1 MTITTIHI
9 LDTSNPVEVQ
19 TWLNNNSNTNITW
32 GFIQGNYFY
41 IVTNP

>member
-1 MTITTIHI
+1 MTITAIHV
-9 LDTSNPVEVQ
+9 LDLSNPVEVQ
-19 TWLNNNSNTNITW
+19 TWLTNNINTNIIY